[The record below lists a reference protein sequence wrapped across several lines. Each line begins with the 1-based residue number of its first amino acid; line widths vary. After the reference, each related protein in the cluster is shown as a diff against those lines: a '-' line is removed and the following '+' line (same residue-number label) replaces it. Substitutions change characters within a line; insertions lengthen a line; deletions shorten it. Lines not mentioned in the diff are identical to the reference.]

1 MTNPIIEHPSRAVPF
16 VALSYGE
23 AGEPAVAV
31 SPSNPLPLLDH
42 GYRNARPLVANTM
55 QIPGQAVLIDCQA
68 DGKINLELASGAQL
82 AFSISAGLLILP
94 FVVQRYLSSGTTAQV
109 SVWVID

>member
-23 AGEPAVAV
+23 AGQPATAV
-31 SPSNPLPLLDH
+31 SSSNPLPLLDH
-42 GYRNARPLVANTM
+42 GYRNARALAPNVLQA
-55 QIPGQAVLIDCQA
+55 PGQAVLIDCQS
-68 DGKINLELASGAQL
+68 DGKIALELASGAQITL
-82 AFSISAGLLILP
+82 SISAGLLILP
-94 FVVQRYLSSGTTAQV
+94 FVVQRYLSAGTTAQV

>member
-16 VALSYGE
+16 VALSFGE
-23 AGEPAVAV
+23 AGQPATAV
-31 SPSNPLPLLDH
+31 SPANPLPLLDH
-42 GYRNARPLVANTM
+42 GYRNARPLVANTL
-55 QIPGQAVLIDCQA
+55 QTPGQAVLIDCQA

-94 FVVQRYLSSGTTAQV
+94 FVVQRYLSTGTTAQV